1 MRMRRTVSPRGV
13 VHFSGESSGR
23 CGELVLSYNL
33 SQYAS
38 DESVCVPCSASVHV
52 RKSVCACGHVF
63 ASIKSSP
70 LVTKTSKRVAIDRR
84 RTLESE
90 DEIAARKAK
99 TALEKQRNVPQGSFC
114 RVIEHVLPKREPLK
128 HRR

>member
-1 MRMRRTVSPRGV
+1 MPLTK
-13 VHFSGESSGR
+13 
-23 CGELVLSYNL
+23 
-33 SQYAS
+33 
-38 DESVCVPCSASVHV
+38 VCVL
-52 RKSVCACGHVF
+52 VF
-63 ASIKSSP
+63 TLGRPYVTVP
-70 LVTKTSKRVAIDRR
+70 LKMQNNDRR
-84 RTLESE
+84 RSLESE

>member
-1 MRMRRTVSPRGV
+1 MPLMK
-13 VHFSGESSGR
+13 
-23 CGELVLSYNL
+23 
-33 SQYAS
+33 
-38 DESVCVPCSASVHV
+38 VCVPCCAGVHV

-84 RTLESE
+84 RSLESE

-99 TALEKQRNVPQGSFC
+99 TALEKQRNVPQGTLQSDRARAAKNRAFETQEVERNRDTCAAKKESF
-114 RVIEHVLPKREPLK
+114 
-128 HRR
+128 